1 MLAMIA
7 TTTFNS
13 PEHDR
18 IAYRWV
24 GSGFGGRLLSKEA
37 GDRNPP
43 TEGIARRRSPMEGR
57 SAELPSER
65 QR

>member
-1 MLAMIA
+1 MLAMSAI
-7 TTTFNS
+7 TKFNS

-24 GSGFGGRLLSKEA
+24 GSGFGGRLSAEA

-43 TEGIARRRSPMEGR
+43 TEGIARRRSPRGGR
-57 SAELPSER
+57 SAELPAER
-65 QR
+65 